1 MDDSGVRRYC
11 LVGVLAVLL
20 CLPAAEASPQTQQE
34 AYLSWSAEQ
43 AENVGKSMRSDG
55 RVGGRFDTRILKTD
69 RAYNYKL
76 RATWLTPEVIRA
88 SARIEQ
94 LRSRLSDEQT
104 RTLVA
109 EAEAAGHTVILVE
122 IDPREGSGVIPLDW
136 RAVLQVTDWKPG
148 MRESVL
154 GASMPQLKVIKALAG
169 VVRRD
174 YSYDVF
180 WVVFPLLDDTGVPVF
195 ADAVRDVELVVGI
208 HDKEGAVRWP
218 LPVSIRQRALALSQ
232 KK

>member
-1 MDDSGVRRYC
+1 MTRQH

-20 CLPAAEASPQTQQE
+20 CWPATAVSPQTQQDD
-34 AYLSWSAEQ
+34 YLSWSAEE
-43 AENVGKSMRSDG
+43 AESVGKSMRVNG

-76 RATWLTPEVIRA
+76 RATWLTPDVIRA

-104 RTLVA
+104 RALVA
-109 EAEAAGHTVILVE
+109 EAEAVGHTVILVE

-136 RAVLQVTDWKPG
+136 RAALQAKDWKPG
-148 MRESVL
+148 MPESVV
-154 GASMPQLKVIKALAG
+154 GVSAPQLKLVKALAG

-180 WVVFPLLDDTGVPVF
+180 WVVFPLLDDKGVPVF
-195 ADAVRDVELVVGI
+195 SNAIRDVELVVGI
-208 HDKEGAVRWP
+208 LDKQGAAGRP
-218 LPVSIRQRALALSQ
+218 TPASIRQRALALAQ

>member
-1 MDDSGVRRYC
+1 MRRHC
-11 LVGVLAVLL
+11 RFGTLAVLL
-20 CLPAAEASPQTQQE
+20 CLPVADASPQTQQDT
-34 AYLSWSAEQ
+34 YVSWSAEQ
-43 AENVGKSMRSDG
+43 AETVGRSMRADG
-55 RVGGRFDTRILKTD
+55 RAGGRFDTRILKTD

-104 RTLVA
+104 RALVA

-136 RAVLQVTDWKPG
+136 RAVLQAKDWKPG
-148 MRESVL
+148 MPGSVL
-154 GASMPQLKVIKALAG
+154 GVSTPQLKLVKALAG

-180 WVVFPLLDDTGVPVF
+180 WVVFPLLDDTGAPVF

-208 HDKEGAVRWP
+208 HEKEGAVRWP
-218 LPVSIRQRALALSQ
+218 VPASIRQRALALSQ